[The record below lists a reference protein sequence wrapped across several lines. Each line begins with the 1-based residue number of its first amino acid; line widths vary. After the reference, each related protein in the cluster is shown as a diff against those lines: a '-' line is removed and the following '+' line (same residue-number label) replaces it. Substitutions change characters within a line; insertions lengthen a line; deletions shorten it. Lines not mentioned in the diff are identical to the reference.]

1 MIRNRILDFFKAVTT
16 AGVQFSG
23 TAKLLGRTS
32 SGGGDGQEISLGT
45 GLGFTGTTLN
55 ITLVA
60 GTDYLT
66 PGAAASTYLTQAS
79 ASSTYLTISSASSTY
94 LTSAAAAAAYQ
105 PLDADLTAIAGLSTT
120 TYGRS
125 FLALADESAARD
137 LLNVSTK
144 FTDLGSG
151 GFLPPA
157 VYPDA
162 KKHHFIYRKSGSDL
176 AGTLGVVLPSASN
189 SIVGQRVTIYSAT
202 NIAGASITVSGG
214 GAILGAAFTTVVA
227 GTVYEWTCIETSGTG
242 TWIRT
247 R

>member
-1 MIRNRILDFFKAVTT
+1 MIRNRIADFFKAVSTS
-16 AGVQFSG
+16 GVQFTS
-23 TAKLLGRTS
+23 TARLLGRTS
-32 SGGGDGQEISLGT
+32 AGGGDGQEISLGT

-66 PGAAASTYLTQAS
+66 PGAAASTYLTQSNAS
-79 ASSTYLTISSASSTY
+79 ATYLTISSAASTY
-94 LTSAAAAAAYQ
+94 LTTGAAAAAYQ
-105 PLDADLTAIAGLSTT
+105 PLDPDLTAIAALSTT

-125 FLALADESAARD
+125 FLVLADESAARD

-162 KKHHFIYRKSGSDL
+162 KKHHFIYRKSGSNL
-176 AGTLGVVLPSASN
+176 AGTLSVVLPSAAN
-189 SIVGQRVTIYSAT
+189 SMPGQRVTIYSAT
-202 NIAGASITVSGG
+202 NIAGASIEVTGG
-214 GAILGAAFTTVVA
+214 GTIIGTAFTTVVA
-227 GTVYEWTCIETSGTG
+227 STIYEWTCVETTGAG